1 MRFQYVEIIKID
13 LLVIID
19 LIVDLM
25 FIVDILINFW
35 IMYLYSGEV
44 VMDLQKIVINYIK
57 GWFIIDCVVVLFFDF
72 LLFGFGNSDVS
83 ICKLVICIKWNL
95 SC

>member
-1 MRFQYVEIIKID
+1 MKFYFGFVFVEIIKID

-44 VMDLQKIVINYIK
+44 VMDL
-57 GWFIIDCVVVLFFDF
+57 
-72 LLFGFGNSDVS
+72 
-83 ICKLVICIKWNL
+83 
-95 SC
+95 